1 MKKKISLPVL
11 CPSLFVA
18 MFCLL
23 TTVACF
29 GQDCKTQAAVKPS
42 TLVRFPDIYVGAVSD
57 DKKPASWNITKMKPQ
72 LAKTESWI
80 KNILT
85 GFTGAKLAYNND
97 YFLDPLDF
105 TDHPEDAETSSSFT
119 KQFYKATGI
128 KGFYAGKM
136 RFYAYYCYDN
146 SNMIHTEAESGS
158 FVAVDFNNVFA
169 SGLTTDAGV
178 YSIGGK
184 PAFRVIQKKRSEGRI
199 DFYEQR
205 VKNNADAKMY
215 TANDY
220 IILRNSDKPVF
231 IAVTRKE
238 YLEQMLKDIENFN
251 TNDTKLLTQ
260 NYNLN
265 IKQFEEEMKV
275 YKAMDKTYTPE
286 KEAKRRKWFEEDQ
299 QKLQKLISK
308 TSPDA
313 AASKEVILQ
322 YLKKPADWLNRGFNS
337 FYPYSNYTAN
347 NVSHYLENLDK
358 SFLSKGEEETYYE
371 IVSINPAYFNN
382 KLGVDVPQLISVH
395 LQNGTYAHMLKA
407 AALVKQPG
415 ALVPLEAI
423 LNPGRQVLTEPAL
436 PEVTSTYS
444 LKYLPK
450 LTTLTP
456 LMVPD
461 DMKPSVT
468 PVIAD
473 YNSNVPAVKFNF
485 TIPSLSPWLS
495 QLPQLLNEE
504 SYNNYVQQLYTA
516 ISTTVQP
523 AKKNKADDYVKNKK
537 LTRSKDISNT
547 AFAAWLQNAPETSLY
562 LYSKAVASNSSD
574 ALAANNFSAFLIM
587 GGLPEKS
594 VPILEYWNKQKPGE
608 AVILA
613 NLGNAYYRLGDVNK
627 AISYLQQ
634 CLQKDSLHPTAN
646 KILCL
651 LYLKKGDTKN
661 AKDHATK
668 SLTSSHDEQV
678 VAILRQLDNKVK
690 PGEIMSRLPAKEFP
704 LLKRIKLPAMPS
716 SLDAMEQ
723 FQTDLEMEKKSLE
736 ITIANIESKIPKVHE
751 DVKQKIL
758 MAGFMKGIS
767 PLRVKAQHIIM
778 DGMQTYQRESIRE
791 SDVFKYNLKKLTA
804 PYNLKLQVIAKKYAA
819 LLNKLEGGEA
829 GDEDEIAALELAKC
843 REINSEKEKYL
854 AGLSPLVNGY
864 VQRQEFI
871 SRKFYRDYANWAPY
885 WAPQTT
891 IPFPFIERD
900 YLKDVVN
907 ILGEYKMVIKSDCAA
922 FEPLAKKEGVL
933 KEWEDEYCANFKGKI
948 GIGPAKMTW
957 TCNSWGIE
965 GGEGIVGEIEMNFTA
980 NGEFEAFTIG
990 AGLGETW
997 SIGDDKIVK
1006 IEAGV
1011 SIKEFIKI
1019 GPDKTSGKWAVND
1032 FGMKSE
1038 AAIEGSIGSIGGE
1051 IKIAELSV
1059 AVNAGLEAGGIAAPI
1074 LNLK

>member
-1 MKKKISLPVL
+1 MKKKVVLPIL
-11 CPSLFVA
+11 PPSLFVA
-18 MFCLL
+18 VFCLL
-23 TTVACF
+23 TTAAGF
-29 GQDCKTQAAVKPS
+29 AQDCKTQAAVKPS
-42 TLVRFPDIYVGAVSD
+42 VSVRFPDTYVGAVSSD
-57 DKKPASWNITKMKPQ
+57 RKPASWNITKIKPY

-85 GFTGAKLAYNND
+85 GFTGAKLAYSND
-97 YFLDPLDF
+97 YFLDPIDF
-105 TDHPEDAETSSSFT
+105 TDSPENAGTSSSFSE
-119 KQFYKATGI
+119 QFYKTTGI

-146 SNMIHTEAESGS
+146 SNTIHTEAESGS
-158 FVAVDFNNVFA
+158 FVNVIFNNVFA

-178 YSIGGK
+178 YSISGK
-184 PAFRVIQKKRSEGRI
+184 PAFRIIQKKRSDGRI

-205 VKNNADAKMY
+205 VQNNADAKMY

-231 IAVTRKE
+231 TKITRKE
-238 YLEQMLKDIENFN
+238 YLEQMIKDIESFN

-260 NYNLN
+260 SYNLN

-299 QKLQKLISK
+299 QKLQKLIGK
-308 TSPDA
+308 AGPDA
-313 AASKEVILQ
+313 AASKEVIQQ
-322 YLKKPADWLNRGFNS
+322 YLKKPAEWLGRGFNS

-358 SFLSKGEEETYYE
+358 SFLSKGEEESYYE

-415 ALVPLEAI
+415 VLASLEAI
-423 LNPGRQVLTEPAL
+423 LNPGRQLLPEPAL
-436 PEVTSTYS
+436 PEITSTYS
-444 LKYLPK
+444 LNYLPK

-456 LMVPD
+456 LMVPA
-461 DMKPSVT
+461 DMKPSATLVM
-468 PVIAD
+468 AD
-473 YNSNVPAVKFNF
+473 YNSNVPAAKFNF
-485 TIPSLSPWLS
+485 TIPTLSPRLS
-495 QLPQLLNEE
+495 QLPQLLTAE
-504 SYNNYVQQLYTA
+504 SYNSYIQQLYTA
-516 ISTTVQP
+516 ISNAVQP
-523 AKKNKADDYVKNKK
+523 SEKNKADDYIKNKK
-537 LTRSKDISNT
+537 LTQSKDISNT
-547 AFAAWLQNAPETSLY
+547 AFAAWLQNAPKTSLY
-562 LYSKAVASNSSD
+562 LYSKAIASNSSD

-594 VPILEYWNKQKPGE
+594 VPVLEYWNKQKPGE

-613 NLGNAYYRLGDVNK
+613 NLGNAYYRLGDMNK
-627 AISYLQQ
+627 AMTYLQQ

-651 LYLKKGDTKN
+651 LYLKKGDTKK
-661 AKDHATK
+661 AKDHGTK
-668 SLTSSHDEQV
+668 SLTGSHDEQV
-678 VAILRQLDNKVK
+678 IDILRQLDNKIK

-716 SLDAMEQ
+716 SLNDMEQ
-723 FQTDLEMEKKSLE
+723 FQIDLEMERKSLE
-736 ITIANIESKIPKVHE
+736 ITIANIESKAPKVQE

-758 MAGFMKGIS
+758 MAGYIKGIS
-767 PLRVKAQHIIM
+767 PLRVKAQYIIL
-778 DGMQTYQRESIRE
+778 DGMQTYQSESIRE
-791 SDVFKYNLKKLTA
+791 WDVFKHNYKKITA
-804 PYNLKLQVIAKKYAA
+804 PYNLKLQAIGKKYAA

-829 GDEDEIAALELAKC
+829 GDEEEIAALELAKC

-864 VQRQEFI
+864 VQRKEFI

-885 WAPQTT
+885 WVPQTT
-891 IPFPFIERD
+891 IPFPSIERD

-907 ILGEYKMVIKSDCAA
+907 ILGEYKMVMKSDCAA

-948 GIGPAKMTW
+948 GFGPLKTTW
-957 TCNSWGIE
+957 TCSSWGIE

-1006 IEAGV
+1006 MEAGV

-1019 GPDKTSGKWAVND
+1019 GPDKTSGKWGVKD
-1032 FGMKSE
+1032 FGIKSE
-1038 AAIEGSIGSIGGE
+1038 AALEGSIGNTGGE
-1051 IKIAELSV
+1051 IKILELSV

-1074 LNLK
+1074 FNLN